1 MEDKPKGG
9 GKVNHVDIQ
18 RQRKQRVKM
27 HTNKVG
33 WNVQGL
39 LSETMEENINNAKEV
54 PKDLVASVNSF
65 LFNLEYDKKQF
76 KGYEQIDM
84 I

>member
-1 MEDKPKGG
+1 MENKAKGG

-27 HTNKVG
+27 HTGGVG

-39 LSETMEENINNAKEV
+39 LSETMGENINNVKEV
-54 PKDLVASVNSF
+54 PKDLQPV
-65 LFNLEYDKKQF
+65 
-76 KGYEQIDM
+76 
-84 I
+84 